1 MKKCD
6 ILIFAPHPD
15 DEVLSCGG
23 LIYNEVRK
31 GKRVKIVVVTNG
43 EASMDGTELYYGHKP
58 DTQEFIDIGYVRQ
71 KESISA
77 MKILGLETNDIIFL
91 GYPNDG
97 LMDILSS
104 DVFSKDNPYKSK
116 FTNFDRV
123 AYKDS
128 YNMGAPFCKES
139 YFDDIK
145 SIFKEYKPRTIYL
158 PHPLDS
164 HLDHRAC
171 GRFIYEATKKFDRS
185 ISVWAYFISWSKQQS
200 PKRLLI
206 YKLTGQLKEKQL
218 DEGAKKMKER
228 CMRQHK
234 SQMYLYKD
242 LAFHNDLERFWKLE
256 HGIRAK
262 IAKKLIPSL
271 RY

>member
-1 MKKCD
+1 MEKCD

-15 DEVLSCGG
+15 DEVLGCGG
-23 LIYNEVRK
+23 LIYNEVKK
-31 GKRVKIVVVTNG
+31 GKRVKIIVVTNG
-43 EASMDGTELYYGHKP
+43 EASLDGTELFYGHKP
-58 DTQEFIDIGYVRQ
+58 KTQDFINIGYARQ

-77 MKILGLETNDIIFL
+77 MKILGLDNKDIIFL

-97 LMDILSS
+97 LIEILSS
-104 DVFSKDNPYKSK
+104 DVYSKDNPYKSK
-116 FTNFDRV
+116 FTNLDRV
-123 AYKDS
+123 AYKNS
-128 YNMGAPFCKES
+128 YSLGAPFCKES
-139 YFDDIK
+139 FFDDIK
-145 SIFKEYKPRTIYL
+145 SILKEYMPRTVYL

-164 HLDHRAC
+164 HLDHKAC

-185 ISVWAYFISWSKQQS
+185 ISVLAYFISWSKEQS

-206 YKLTGQLKEKQL
+206 YKLTCQLKEIHL
-218 DEGAKKMKER
+218 DEDAKKMKER

-242 LAFHNDLERFWKLE
+242 VAFHNDVERFWKLE
-256 HGIRAK
+256 RGIRAK